1 MWGPALSERV
11 SRAIRAR
18 STPRWVAAL
27 ALALGVAPA
36 VASAH
41 GPDTGGELD
50 VRLDPLAPELAG
62 VRAQVQRTVTHQ
74 LVIEN
79 TTDRVLEVLDER
91 GVPFVRIGPDGV
103 EGNLASPAWYR
114 GYAPD
119 GRVPP
124 SLLERIQKGDPP
136 AARWVRARR
145 EPTWG
150 WFDSRVA
157 ANAQETTHGPRR
169 FEVPVRIGGV
179 ASALRGQFVPLPK
192 RTGTLSARLLSAGEL
207 APGVRIALVPGRV
220 ASFLLQSDAR
230 EPVTVLGRDGEPFV
244 RLSPAGV
251 EANLHSATFADA
263 ARLRGGASL
272 ALEPDADAEPRWE
285 RLTPTPSYGWVDLRT
300 AYPEDEVPEKV
311 AQGGKRVE
319 LLRWAVPVRIGEGGA
334 APVVR
339 VLGVTEWKPFAA
351 KPAKAGGAA
360 R

>member
-1 MWGPALSERV
+1 LSERAS
-11 SRAIRAR
+11 SRIRSAPR
-18 STPRWVAAL
+18 SGIAAL
-27 ALALGVAPA
+27 ALVLAAGIAAA

-41 GPDTGGELD
+41 GPDADAGLD

-62 VRAQVQRTVTHQ
+62 VRAQVQRTVAQQ
-74 LVIEN
+74 LVVEN

-91 GVPFVRIGPDGV
+91 GTPFVRIGPDGV

-114 GYAPD
+114 GYAPE

-124 SLLERIQKGDPP
+124 DLLQRIARGEAPE
-136 AARWVRARR
+136 ARWVRARR

-150 WFDSRVA
+150 WFDARLA
-157 ANAQETTHGPRR
+157 ADSHGADAHGPRR

-179 ASALRGQFVPLPK
+179 ASALRGQFVPVPT
-192 RTGTLSARLLSAGEL
+192 RTGTLAARLLSPGDL

-220 ASFLLQSDAR
+220 ASFLLQSDAQ

-272 ALEPDADAEPRWE
+272 ALEPDADAPPRWE
-285 RLTPTPSYGWVDLRT
+285 RLTSTPSYGWVDLRT
-300 AYPEDEVPEKV
+300 AYPEADVPEKV
-311 AQGGKRVE
+311 ARGGKPVE
-319 LLRWAVPVRIGEGGA
+319 LLRWAVPVRIGA
-334 APVVR
+334 ADDAPVVR
-339 VLGVTEWKPFAA
+339 IEGVTEWKPFAA
-351 KPAKAGGAA
+351 GPAKPGKTTQ
-360 R
+360 

>member
-1 MWGPALSERV
+1 V
-11 SRAIRAR
+11 
-18 STPRWVAAL
+18 L
-27 ALALGVAPA
+27 ASGGLCAP
-36 VASAH
+36 ASAH
-41 GPDTGGELD
+41 GPDPGAELD

-91 GVPFVRIGPDGV
+91 GTAFVRIGPDGV

-124 SLLERIQKGDPP
+124 GLRERIARGDAP

-150 WFDSRVA
+150 WFDERLDADAHGS
-157 ANAQETTHGPRR
+157 HGPRR

-179 ASALRGQFVPLPK
+179 ASALRGQFVPQPK
-192 RTGTLSARLLSAGEL
+192 RTGTLSARLLSTSEL

-220 ASFLLQSDAR
+220 ASFLLQSDSP

-251 EANLHSATFADA
+251 EANLHSATFAEV

-272 ALEPDADAEPRWE
+272 ALDPSADAPPRWE

-300 AYPEDEVPEKV
+300 AYPEENVPAEVAKG
-311 AQGGKRVE
+311 AKRVE
-319 LLRWAVPVRIGEGGA
+319 LLRWAVPVRIGA
-334 APVVR
+334 ADDAPVVR
-339 VLGVTEWKPFAA
+339 VEGVTEWKPFAQPAPRA
-351 KPAKAGGAA
+351 KTTK
-360 R
+360 

>member
-1 MWGPALSERV
+1 LSRRV
-11 SRAIRAR
+11 NRRSRSAR
-18 STPRWVAAL
+18 WSGIAAL
-27 ALALGVAPA
+27 AFALASGVAP
-36 VASAH
+36 ASAH
-41 GPDTGGELD
+41 GPDPGGELD

-62 VRAQVQRTVTHQ
+62 VRVQVQRTVTHQ
-74 LVIEN
+74 LVVEN

-91 GVPFVRIGPDGV
+91 GVPFVRIGPQGV

-114 GYAPD
+114 GYAPE

-124 SLLERIQKGDPP
+124 DLLERIKRGEPP

-145 EPTWG
+145 EPAWG

-157 ANAQETTHGPRR
+157 ADEHAPPAHGPRR

-179 ASALRGQFVPLPK
+179 ASALRGQFVALPK
-192 RTGTLSARLLSAGEL
+192 RTGTLSARLLSAGDL
-207 APGVRIALVPGRV
+207 APGVRIALVPGRA
-220 ASFLLQSDAR
+220 ASFLLQSDAQ

-272 ALEPDADAEPRWE
+272 ALEPNADAEPRWE

-300 AYPEDEVPEKV
+300 AYPEDGVPEKV
-311 AQGGKRVE
+311 AKGGKRVE
-319 LLRWAVPVRIGEGGA
+319 LLRWAVPVRIGAGEDA
-334 APVVR
+334 RVVR
-339 VLGVTEWKPFAA
+339 VEGVTEWKPFAA
-351 KPAKAGGAA
+351 KPATARAGAA
-360 R
+360 H

>member
-1 MWGPALSERV
+1 ML
-11 SRAIRAR
+11 
-18 STPRWVAAL
+18 AL
-27 ALALGVAPA
+27 ALAGALAPG

-41 GPDTGGELD
+41 GPAAGDELD

-62 VRAQVQRTVTHQ
+62 VRAQVQRTVTNQ

-124 SLLERIQKGDPP
+124 DLLARIARGEPTE
-136 AARWVRARR
+136 ARWVRARR

-157 ANAQETTHGPRR
+157 VPEHAPAAHGPRR

-179 ASALRGQFVPLPK
+179 ASALRGQFVPVPK
-192 RTGTLSARLLSAGEL
+192 RTGTLAARLISSGEL
-207 APGVRIALVPGRV
+207 APGVRIALVPGRI
-220 ASFLLQSDAR
+220 ASFLLQSDAS
-230 EPVTVLGRDGEPFV
+230 EPVTVLGRDGEPFL

-272 ALEPDADAEPRWE
+272 ALEPNADAEPRWE

-300 AYPEDEVPEKV
+300 AYPEDQLPEKI
-311 AQGGKRVE
+311 AKGGKRVE
-319 LLRWAVPVRIGEGGA
+319 LLRWAVPVRIGAGDA

-339 VLGVTEWKPFAA
+339 VEGVTEWKPFAA
-351 KPAKAGGAA
+351 QPAERAHQGH
-360 R
+360 

>member
-1 MWGPALSERV
+1 MKLRV
-11 SRAIRAR
+11 CA
-18 STPRWVAAL
+18 VL
-27 ALALGVAPA
+27 ALAGAIAPA

-41 GPDTGGELD
+41 GPDLGGELE

-74 LVIEN
+74 LVVEN
-79 TTDRVLEVLDER
+79 TSDRVLEVLDDR

-124 SLLERIQKGDPP
+124 DLLERIARGEPP

-150 WFDSRVA
+150 WFDQRLA
-157 ANAQETTHGPRR
+157 AGSHADAAHEHAPRR

-179 ASALRGQFVPLPK
+179 ASALHGSFVPLPR
-192 RTGTLSARLLSAGEL
+192 RTGTLSARLVSASEL

-220 ASFLLQSDAR
+220 ASFLLQNDAA

-272 ALEPDADAEPRWE
+272 ALEPNADAEPRWE
-285 RLTPTPSYGWVDLRT
+285 RLTSTPSYGWVDLRT
-300 AYPEDEVPEKV
+300 AYPEDEVPEAV
-311 AQGGKRVE
+311 AKGGKRVE
-319 LLRWAVPVRIGEGGA
+319 LLRWAVPVRIGA
-334 APVVR
+334 ADDAPVVR
-339 VLGVTEWKPFAA
+339 VDGVTEWKPFAA
-351 KPAKAGGAA
+351 KPAKRAKATK
-360 R
+360 